1 LLQDAP
7 EVGFRRLIG
16 VRVLDVRENEARIAV
31 EITEDLLNPAGACHG
46 GVVGAI
52 LDSVMGNAID
62 GILVPGR
69 VGQFAVTVE
78 SKVNYLASVPPGP
91 VTASARVLSN
101 DGELAVIEAELLR
114 HDGKRAAFGLATFMI
129 TRPPGSSMS
138 ESAAGEDTTSRR
150 RGGGQGR

>member
-1 LLQDAP
+1 MLDAP
-7 EVGFRRLIG
+7 EVGFRKLIG
-16 VRVLDVRENEARIAV
+16 VQVLDIGENAACITV

-46 GVVGAI
+46 GVGAI
-52 LDSVMGNAID
+52 LDSVMGNALD
-62 GILVPGR
+62 RILVPGR
-69 VGQFAVTVE
+69 INPFAVTIE

-138 ESAAGEDTTSRR
+138 EGPAGEDSTSR
-150 RGGGQGR
+150 